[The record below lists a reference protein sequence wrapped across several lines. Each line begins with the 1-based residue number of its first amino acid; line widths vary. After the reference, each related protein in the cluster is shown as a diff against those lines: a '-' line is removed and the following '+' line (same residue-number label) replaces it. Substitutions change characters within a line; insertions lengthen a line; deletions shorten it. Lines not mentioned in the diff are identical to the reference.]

1 MLVYQSIVE
10 ICLNVVPA
18 NQKTKFFS
26 FRDHISIISHRAW
39 QVAWPDMC
47 NGARITATCRPRKR
61 FTVGR
66 IHTIIHLL

>member
-18 NQKTKFFS
+18 NQKTKFFFS

-39 QVAWPDMC
+39 QVA
-47 NGARITATCRPRKR
+47 
-61 FTVGR
+61 
-66 IHTIIHLL
+66 